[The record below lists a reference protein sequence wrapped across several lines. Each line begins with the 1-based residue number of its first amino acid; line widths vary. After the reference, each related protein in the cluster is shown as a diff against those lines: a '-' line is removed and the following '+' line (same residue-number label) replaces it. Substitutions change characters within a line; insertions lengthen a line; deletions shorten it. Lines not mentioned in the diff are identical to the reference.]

1 MTMRIAYI
9 GIGQMGAG
17 MALCLKRAGF
27 DVIGY
32 DVSAA
37 SRDSAAAQG
46 LTVTA
51 SMAEAVSG
59 AEFILSSL
67 PNSAIVRDAW
77 LGADGILACNPQ
89 NAVCID
95 FSTIDA
101 QTMVEVGTACRARG
115 LGVVDAPVS
124 GGPLESANGT
134 LVLLLGGSAEDIARA
149 KPVFDALGSVQ
160 LPTGD
165 VGTAKTVKLVNN
177 VMSMGNVLVAAEAFA
192 MGEAAGVDSQ
202 VLFDTLSQSGG
213 RSHHLLKRFPNALKS
228 NWDPG
233 FKMELGEKDVALAVD
248 FARSIQQPTPIAS
261 LVREMMTMAL
271 AGGYKGHDVVAVL
284 DMYRKMN
291 RREGQN

>member
-1 MTMRIAYI
+1 MRVAYI

-27 DVIGY
+27 DVIGF

-37 SRDSAAAQG
+37 SRDAAAAAG
-46 LTVTA
+46 LAVTD
-51 SMAEAVSG
+51 SMAEAVKG
-59 AEFILSSL
+59 AEFLLSSL
-67 PNSAIVRDAW
+67 PNSAIVREAW
-77 LGADGILACNPQ
+77 MGTDGILANSPAKG
-89 NAVCID
+89 AVCID
-95 FSTIDA
+95 FSTIDT
-101 QTMVEVGTACRARG
+101 QTMVTVGEACRAQG

-124 GGPLESANGT
+124 GGPNEAANGT
-134 LVLLLGGSAEDIARA
+134 LVLLLGGTDGDVACA
-149 KPVFDALGSVQ
+149 KPLFDALGPTQ
-160 LPTGD
+160 LRTGD

-177 VMSMGNVLVAAEAFA
+177 VMSMGNVLIAAEAFA

-202 VLFDTLSQSGG
+202 VLYDTLSQSGG

-248 FARSIQQPTPIAS
+248 FARCMQQPMPIAS

-271 AGGYKGHDVVAVL
+271 AGGYEGQDVVAVL
-284 DMYRKMN
+284 DMYRRMN
-291 RREGQN
+291 RRDGRN

>member
-1 MTMRIAYI
+1 MRVAYI

-37 SRDSAAAQG
+37 SRDAAAADG
-46 LTVTA
+46 LAVTD
-51 SMAEAVSG
+51 SLAEAVKG
-59 AEFILSSL
+59 AEFLLSSL
-67 PNSAIVRDAW
+67 PNSPIVLDAW
-77 LGADGILACNPQ
+77 LGEGGILACDPAAG
-89 NAVCID
+89 AVCID

-101 QTMVEVGTACRARG
+101 ETMVAVGDACRAKG

-124 GGPLESANGT
+124 GGPQESADGT
-134 LVLLLGGSAEDIARA
+134 LVLLLGGSDEDVARA
-149 KPVFDALGSVQ
+149 KPLFDALGSTQ
-160 LPTGD
+160 LRTGEI
-165 VGTAKTVKLVNN
+165 GTAKTVKLVNN
-177 VMSMGNVLVAAEAFA
+177 VMSMGNVLIAAEAFA
-192 MGEAAGVDSQ
+192 FGEAAGVDPEA
-202 VLFDTLSQSGG
+202 LYATLSQSGG

-233 FKMELGEKDVALAVD
+233 FKMELGEKDVAMAVD
-248 FARSIQQPTPIAS
+248 VARSLKQPMPIAS

-271 AGGYKGHDVVAVL
+271 AGGYEGHDVVAVL

>member
-1 MTMRIAYI
+1 MRIAYF

-17 MALCLKRAGF
+17 MALCLQRAGF

-32 DVSAA
+32 DISAA
-37 SRDSAAAQG
+37 SRDAAAAQG

-51 SMAEAVSG
+51 SMADAVSG
-59 AEFILSSL
+59 ADFLLSSL

-77 LGADGILACNPQ
+77 LGNDGILSCNPQ
-89 NAVCID
+89 KGAVCID

-101 QTMVEVGTACRARG
+101 ETMVAVATACRERG

-124 GGPLESANGT
+124 GGPQESADGT
-134 LVLLLGGSAEDIARA
+134 LVLLLGGTEADIARA

-271 AGGYKGHDVVAVL
+271 AGGYAGHDVVAVL

-291 RREGQN
+291 RREGRN

>member
-1 MTMRIAYI
+1 MRIAYI

-17 MALCLKRAGF
+17 MALCLKKAGL

-32 DVSAA
+32 DLSAA
-37 SRDSAAAQG
+37 SRAAAAAEG
-46 LTVTA
+46 LTVTD
-51 SMAEAVSG
+51 SLPEAVQG
-59 AEFILSSL
+59 ADFLLSSL

-77 LGADGILACNPQ
+77 LGADGILACGPK
-89 NAVCID
+89 AGAICID

-101 QTMVEVGTACRARG
+101 QTMVAVGEACRAQG
-115 LGVVDAPVS
+115 LGVIDAPVS
-124 GGPLESANGT
+124 GGPLEAANGT
-134 LVLLLGGSAEDIARA
+134 LVLLLGGNDHDMAKA

-160 LPTGD
+160 LRTGE

-177 VMSMGNVLVAAEAFA
+177 VMSMGNVLIAAEAFA
-192 MGEAAGVDSQ
+192 MGEAAGVDPQ
-202 VLFDTLSQSGG
+202 ALFDTLSQSGG

-248 FARSIQQPTPIAS
+248 FARSIKQPMPIAS

-271 AGGYKGHDVVAVL
+271 ASGYEGHDVVAVL

-291 RREGQN
+291 RREGRN